1 MALRGKFFCAIA
13 LRLLPYRIYWESSW
27 SMCLSVFNL
36 SSVLVGLSVWMIMN
50 LWKIDFHQSIFTT
63 FMNFHEH
70 SWTLPHELWP
80 FFYEVDSTSRLGRFD
95 FRLDYRPWPYLG
107 GGGGGG
113 GRRNTHNGRWRSAG
127 NWEAWNATGEP
138 VVCRWRCQGYAATTH
153 YSMCLCSPYWCD
165 CIRSSYR
172 YKCRCHRG

>member
-13 LRLLPYRIYWESSW
+13 SQLLPYQIYWESSW

-107 GGGGGG
+107 GGAGGGGG
-113 GRRNTHNGRWRSAG
+113 GRGRIILGFSQQKQFIKKSVGVLRLFLLHRKYSFSTPFDSAYD
-127 NWEAWNATGEP
+127 W
-138 VVCRWRCQGYAATTH
+138 
-153 YSMCLCSPYWCD
+153 
-165 CIRSSYR
+165 
-172 YKCRCHRG
+172 